1 MQDPTELFQFESDT
15 SPSMLQEMQA
25 SVLVVA
31 LGGFIDAGHTQRLMA
46 EQMLEAHESRVI
58 ASFDV
63 DQLLDYRGRRP
74 IMVFDRDHWA
84 SYDDPSL
91 LLHRVV
97 DREGVPF
104 LLLVGPEPDYQW
116 ARMVEAVTALI
127 KGFGVSL
134 TVSVHGIPM
143 AVPHTRPLGVTAHG
157 TNPRLLTVNE
167 PAFGQVQVPAS
178 FSSLLELRLGESGH
192 DAIGFA
198 VHVPHYLGQSEY
210 ADAALL
216 GLERVRAATGLD
228 LDLRELAATAGLN
241 RAEITR
247 QMEESDEITAVVR
260 ALEQQYD
267 TFLEGRRQPSL
278 LATDLTDLPTADEI
292 GAEFEAFLKD
302 VTEDDRG
309 GSDRSF
315 GDGSD
320 GPDGTDG
327 TDSDGHASGGDPA
340 SGPQA

>member
-1 MQDPTELFQFESDT
+1 VQDPTELFQFESDT
-15 SPSMLQEMQA
+15 SPSMLEELQA

-31 LGGFIDAGHTQRLMA
+31 LDGFIDAGSTQKLLA
-46 EQMLEAHESRVI
+46 DHLLAAHESRVV

-74 IMVFDRDHWA
+74 VMVFDRDHWS

-97 DREGVPF
+97 DKEGVPF

-116 ARMVEAVTALI
+116 ARMVEATTTLMDA
-127 KGFGVSL
+127 FGVDL
-134 TVSVHGIPM
+134 TVTVHGIPM

-157 TNPRLLTVNE
+157 TNPSLVPVNE
-167 PAFGQVQVPAS
+167 PAFGTVQVPAS
-178 FSSLLELRLGESGH
+178 FSSLLELRLGEAGR

-216 GLERVRAATGLD
+216 GLDRVRNATGLD
-228 LDLRELAATAGLN
+228 LDTRELAATAGLN
-241 RAEITR
+241 RAEIAR
-247 QMEESDEITAVVR
+247 QMAESDEITAVVK

-267 TFLEGRRQPSL
+267 TFLEGRRQRSL
-278 LATDLTDLPTADEI
+278 LATDLSDLPTADEI

-302 VTEDDRG
+302 VAEDD
-309 GSDRSF
+309 
-315 GDGSD
+315 
-320 GPDGTDG
+320 PD
-327 TDSDGHASGGDPA
+327 S
-340 SGPQA
+340 

>member
-1 MQDPTELFQFESDT
+1 VQDPTELFQFESDT
-15 SPSMLQEMQA
+15 SVSMLQELQA

-116 ARMVEAVTALI
+116 ARMVEAVSSLI
-127 KGFGVSL
+127 KEFGVSL

-143 AVPHTRPLGVTAHG
+143 AVPHTRPLGVTMHG
-157 TNPRLLTVNE
+157 TNARLLTANDPV
-167 PAFGQVQVPAS
+167 FGQVQVPGS
-178 FSSLLELRLGESGH
+178 FSSLLELRLGEAGR

-198 VHVPHYLGQSEY
+198 VHVPHYLGQTEY

-247 QMEESDEITAVVR
+247 QMEESEEITAVVR

-278 LATDLTDLPTADEI
+278 LATDLTELPTAEEI

-302 VTEDDRG
+302 VTDDG
-309 GSDRSF
+309 GAT
-315 GDGSD
+315 GA
-320 GPDGTDG
+320 GPDGG
-327 TDSDGHASGGDPA
+327 SSGGP
-340 SGPQA
+340 SPHS

>member
-1 MQDPTELFQFESDT
+1 MQDPTEFFQFESDT
-15 SPSMLQEMQA
+15 SPSMLEELQA

-31 LGGFIDAGHTQRLMA
+31 LDGFIDAGSTQKLLA
-46 EQMLEAHESRVI
+46 DHLLAAHESRVV

-74 IMVFDRDHWA
+74 VMVFDRDHWS

-97 DREGVPF
+97 DKEGVPF

-116 ARMVEAVTALI
+116 ARMVEATTTLMDA
-127 KGFGVSL
+127 FGVDL
-134 TVSVHGIPM
+134 TVTVHGIPM

-157 TNPRLLTVNE
+157 TNPSLVPVNE
-167 PAFGQVQVPAS
+167 PAFGTVQVPAS
-178 FSSLLELRLGESGH
+178 FSSLLELRLGEAGR

-216 GLERVRAATGLD
+216 GLDRVRNATGLD
-228 LDLRELAATAGLN
+228 LDTRELAATAGLN
-241 RAEITR
+241 RAEIAR
-247 QMEESDEITAVVR
+247 QMAESDEITAVVK

-267 TFLEGRRQPSL
+267 TFLEGRRQRSL
-278 LATDLTDLPTADEI
+278 LATDLSDLPTADEI

-302 VTEDDRG
+302 VAEDD
-309 GSDRSF
+309 
-315 GDGSD
+315 
-320 GPDGTDG
+320 PD
-327 TDSDGHASGGDPA
+327 S
-340 SGPQA
+340 